1 MGKNKSRGGK
11 KHKRGKANRSNDTKR
26 DLELRDDLQE
36 YGLVVKLLGNCR
48 CEIKC
53 SDGVTRLGHIRGKM
67 KKRVWVNAGDIILAS
82 LRDYQDSK
90 CDIIVKYNPSEINKL
105 KSYGEIPQLFDRND
119 NNDTNTEVDEEE
131 VFDFEDI

>member
-11 KHKRGKANRSNDTKR
+11 KHKRGKANRNTNNG
-26 DLELRDDLQE
+26 DLELKDDLQE
-36 YGLVVKLLGNCR
+36 YGLVIKLLGNCR

-67 KKRVWVNAGDIILAS
+67 KKRVWVNTGDIILAS
-82 LRDYQDSK
+82 LRDYQDGK

-119 NNDTNTEVDEEE
+119 NNDTLENSEVEE
-131 VFDFEDI
+131 VFDFDDI